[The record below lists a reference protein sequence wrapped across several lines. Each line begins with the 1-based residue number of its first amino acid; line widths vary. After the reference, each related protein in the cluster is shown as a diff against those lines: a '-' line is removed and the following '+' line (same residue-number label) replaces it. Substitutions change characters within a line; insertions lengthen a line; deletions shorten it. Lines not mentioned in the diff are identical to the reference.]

1 MGVKKITKTDLLR
14 LIMGDTKITKGKR
27 GLLRLIK
34 FFPNTET
41 ISLKPTEMIN
51 LRSELEI
58 PEGSSLDDCL
68 DGSFDDCIDGVG
80 FELEITDRG
89 PIRLK
94 KLSDSLNT
102 PTPDIDNYVRN
113 PYGDK

>member
-1 MGVKKITKTDLLR
+1 MTKEKVVDLSHSELKK
-14 LIMGDTKITKGKR
+14 LIE
-27 GLLRLIK
+27 
-34 FFPNTET
+34 NTET

-68 DGSFDDCIDGVG
+68 DGVG
-80 FELEITDRG
+80 FELI
-89 PIRLK
+89 IK
-94 KLSDSLNT
+94 ACDSLNT

>member
-1 MGVKKITKTDLLR
+1 MTKEKVVDLSHSELKK
-14 LIMGDTKITKGKR
+14 LIE
-27 GLLRLIK
+27 
-34 FFPNTET
+34 NTET

-51 LRSELEI
+51 LRSELVI

-68 DGSFDDCIDGVG
+68 DGSFDDCIDGAC
-80 FELEITDRG
+80 
-89 PIRLK
+89 
-94 KLSDSLNT
+94 DSLNT